1 ALIDTDCN
9 SVGGW
14 VMELM
19 GHIPAENEKIA
30 LGIFDITVLEVSDQ
44 TVKKVLVGIRGENP
58 SVLK

>member
-1 ALIDTDCN
+1 
-9 SVGGW
+9 
-14 VMELM
+14 MELM